1 MNESHG
7 LNDGAIMMDLMV
19 LQSCGYDNQSY
30 KKWDFPVKMTL
41 TNMLDATGN
50 GFFDP
55 QRCFTLHISMPHYY
69 STSDWWVV
77 VFLWFQ
83 SAYSG
88 HKWSSLHV
96 KKCSFHVTL
105 PLQKP
110 MQELQQQ

>member
-7 LNDGAIMMDLMV
+7 LNDGAIMTDLMV
-19 LQSCGYDNQSY
+19 LRSCGYNNQSY
-30 KKWDFPVKMTL
+30 KKWGFSCQNDFDEHVG
-41 TNMLDATGN
+41 MLLEMD
-50 GFFDP
+50 FFDQ

-88 HKWSSLHV
+88 HKLSSL
-96 KKCSFHVTL
+96 
-105 PLQKP
+105 
-110 MQELQQQ
+110 QEKSAVFT